1 MLVSTAYFH
10 HNFASIGDK
19 THCYDVSL
27 PHFTFLLPILTM
39 FLKRESR
46 LKLNIFYA
54 SCLESKRMRGKKKSV
69 WKLLFLLQIF
79 YTIFYSIL
87 KFNYREKLFFE
98 KFFRDNS
105 FPRKLDPLFWIFSR
119 TENEMLE
126 NWESLKFLFR
136 FLKISSSS
144 RQNFPLQS
152 FKNSKKKR
160 KYEKKF
166 WFPVI
171 KFYIRAQN
179 PKRLKIFR
187 CPNFSEI
194 HLSSFALK
202 LENEMFDRL
211 FSKHLVHWKEKKK
224 YTRSIASPR
233 YR

>member
-54 SCLESKRMRGKKKSV
+54 SCLESKRMRGKKICLETS
-69 WKLLFLLQIF
+69 LSSTNFL
-79 YTIFYSIL
+79 YDPYSIL

-98 KFFRDNS
+98 KFFRDDS

-119 TENEMLE
+119 TENETLE

-136 FLKISSSS
+136 FLKISSSRRQIS
-144 RQNFPLQS
+144 RSKVLKIPNFQ
-152 FKNSKKKR
+152 KKR
-160 KYEKKF
+160 EK
-166 WFPVI
+166 VSI
-171 KFYIRAQN
+171 
-179 PKRLKIFR
+179 
-187 CPNFSEI
+187 
-194 HLSSFALK
+194 
-202 LENEMFDRL
+202 
-211 FSKHLVHWKEKKK
+211 SKTL
-224 YTRSIASPR
+224 
-233 YR
+233 